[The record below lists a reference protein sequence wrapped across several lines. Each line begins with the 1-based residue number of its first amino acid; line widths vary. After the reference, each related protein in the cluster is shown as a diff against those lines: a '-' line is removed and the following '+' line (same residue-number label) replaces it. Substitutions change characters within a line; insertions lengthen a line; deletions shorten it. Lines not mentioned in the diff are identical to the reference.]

1 MSASPWPDAETLTH
15 LLAAWLLLAG
25 ASFWAWRQR
34 LGLARPMLTASLRA
48 LLQLLALAF
57 VLAWVFGLE
66 SGWAQAALILGLC
79 VLAAHT
85 SAGHAGDGMR
95 GAWLA
100 ASLGLVAGCAVTLP
114 WLAWTGAIGADSRSL
129 IPLGSM
135 IAANGMNAVSLMYH
149 RLASGAS
156 AGEGVRAAMIPPVD
170 TLRVAGLVHMPGIF
184 VGMVLAGSPPLAAA
198 AAQLVVLYMVVTSS
212 FTACVVT
219 HLILNHLHKRRANAC
234 G

>member
-1 MSASPWPDAETLTH
+1 MPVTPALTDTLLH

-25 ASFWAWRQR
+25 ASLWAARER
-34 LGLARPMLTASLRA
+34 LGLARPMLAASLRA

-57 VLAWVFGLE
+57 VLQWVFAIE
-66 SGWAQAALILGLC
+66 GWPLQALVIAGFC
-79 VLAAHT
+79 VIAART
-85 SAGHAGDGMR
+85 SASHAKHR
-95 GAWLA
+95 SGAWPA
-100 ASLGLVAGCAVTLP
+100 AAAGLMAGCAITLP
-114 WLAWTGAIGADSRSL
+114 WLAFSGAISGESRAL

-149 RLASGAS
+149 RIRAGAD
-156 AGEGVRAAMIPPVD
+156 AGEGIRAAMIPPVD

-198 AAQLVVLYMVVTSS
+198 GAQLIVLYMVVTSS
-212 FTACVVT
+212 FTACVVSW
-219 HLILNHLHKRRANAC
+219 LILNHWNKREAGAC